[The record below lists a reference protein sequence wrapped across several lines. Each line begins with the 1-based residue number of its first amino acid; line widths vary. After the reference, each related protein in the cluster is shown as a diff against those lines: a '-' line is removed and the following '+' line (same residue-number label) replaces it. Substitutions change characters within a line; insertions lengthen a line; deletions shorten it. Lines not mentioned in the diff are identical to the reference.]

1 MLSCLYF
8 YARLVCPQ
16 TMLIAVI
23 KVPSLATQRRLR
35 RSSQKAESFPPLPLS
50 LLLPPSQGFVG
61 GSVYTSSR
69 STQSFLH
76 RHRACK
82 MPVGSLFPK
91 KPEFL
96 KSDSRLSHYIHQI
109 FLLVFLQLF
118 STFANIFNISHSHHL
133 VAQSYQGNFSPVSKN
148 N

>member
-1 MLSCLYF
+1 MSSDNVDCSYKGPFSCYTKKTQKVLLESRKLS
-8 YARLVCPQ
+8 P
-16 TMLIAVI
+16 T
-23 KVPSLATQRRLR
+23 PSL
-35 RSSQKAESFPPLPLS
+35 SYFPL
-50 LLLPPSQGFVG
+50 SQGFVG

-109 FLLVFLQLF
+109 F
-118 STFANIFNISHSHHL
+118 FAGSFAITFNICKYFQHFTFYEYNPYKVHHL